1 MTMPVHR
8 PSKIQVI
15 HFSTGYKGGA
25 GLAARRLNES
35 LNASGFESYFGAIS
49 QKGYSPSS
57 NEFEIPRNAL
67 GKIISV
73 IGTRLQLILSDKVFF
88 SLISINVLP
97 KKIITLKGNKNN
109 TILHF
114 HNWFNLTNQKEIIR
128 WAKRG
133 YKVVVTM
140 HDQRMMT
147 GGCHYAFSCK
157 RFYAKC
163 ESCPGLPKSLKN
175 IPNLNLEKLKD
186 RLNSIT
192 GKITFISPSNWLD
205 NEAKHSNLLHNQN
218 TVFIPNTLGI
228 LKDSH
233 REFALRSLS
242 DTLNIGIASM
252 EPKSYIK
259 GGDIT
264 SSVEKLIK
272 EHQVPI
278 NFHHLRDFSQTNQ
291 GLQDFWSKID
301 YLLVISRADNSPNVI
316 HEAKQRG
323 VPIIASKVGGITE
336 LLDSHFDVGLELS
349 DCTESS
355 LLDVLKSLIG
365 KELNSSLRKS
375 MQSRYHAYSNSSVA
389 DHISLYEN
397 LFAESTD

>member
-1 MTMPVHR
+1 
-8 PSKIQVI
+8 
-15 HFSTGYKGGA
+15 
-25 GLAARRLNES
+25 
-35 LNASGFESYFGAIS
+35 
-49 QKGYSPSS
+49 
-57 NEFEIPRNAL
+57 
-67 GKIISV
+67 
-73 IGTRLQLILSDKVFF
+73 
-88 SLISINVLP
+88 
-97 KKIITLKGNKNN
+97 
-109 TILHF
+109 
-114 HNWFNLTNQKEIIR
+114 
-128 WAKRG
+128 
-133 YKVVVTM
+133 
-140 HDQRMMT
+140 
-147 GGCHYAFSCK
+147 
-157 RFYAKC
+157 
-163 ESCPGLPKSLKN
+163 
-175 IPNLNLEKLKD
+175 
-186 RLNSIT
+186 
-192 GKITFISPSNWLD
+192 
-205 NEAKHSNLLHNQN
+205 
-218 TVFIPNTLGI
+218 
-228 LKDSH
+228 
-233 REFALRSLS
+233 
-242 DTLNIGIASM
+242 
-252 EPKSYIK
+252 
-259 GGDIT
+259 
-264 SSVEKLIK
+264 LIK